1 VLAVSTVIVG
11 SVAGRTP
18 AAPAE
23 VLSPTCNRDW
33 PGGLFIMA
41 AVVAAVVEEGA
52 SPPIV
57 IVALL
62 AEAQMAK

>member
-1 VLAVSTVIVG
+1 VEEVDTVITG

-18 AAPAE
+18 AVPTEA
-23 VLSPTCNRDW
+23 LSPTWNW

-41 AVVAAVVEEGA
+41 AAAAEAAEAAA